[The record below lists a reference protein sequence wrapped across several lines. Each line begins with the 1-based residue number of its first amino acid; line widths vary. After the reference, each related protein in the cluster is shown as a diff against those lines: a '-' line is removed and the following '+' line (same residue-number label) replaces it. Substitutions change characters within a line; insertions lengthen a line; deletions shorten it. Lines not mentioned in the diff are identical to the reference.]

1 MLCQSGFDESW
12 TPSKTALRQE
22 GIEMVVALVI
32 LVAFGIYQTDSVQ
45 EFRANSNHNP
55 VYKIVRGV
63 PCDSGLKSSGYS
75 VVPTGKLYLK
85 QANRDGTVGNI
96 CRP

>member
-1 MLCQSGFDESW
+1 
-12 TPSKTALRQE
+12 
-22 GIEMVVALVI
+22 MVVALVI

-45 EFRANSNHNP
+45 EFRTNGNHNP
-55 VYKIVRGV
+55 VYKIVKGV

>member
-1 MLCQSGFDESW
+1 M
-12 TPSKTALRQE
+12 
-22 GIEMVVALVI
+22 

-75 VVPTGKLYLK
+75 VITTGKLHLK
-85 QANRDGTVGNI
+85 QVNYDGTVGNF
-96 CRP
+96 CRL

>member
-1 MLCQSGFDESW
+1 MVL
-12 TPSKTALRQE
+12 AL
-22 GIEMVVALVI
+22 IT
-32 LVAFGIYQTDSVQ
+32 LVAFGIYQTDSAQ

-55 VYKIVRGV
+55 VYKIVRRV
-63 PCDSGLKSSGYS
+63 PCDPGLKSSGYS

-85 QANRDGTVGNI
+85 QVNRDGTVGDI

>member
-1 MLCQSGFDESW
+1 
-12 TPSKTALRQE
+12 
-22 GIEMVVALVI
+22 MVVALVI

-55 VYKIVRGV
+55 VYKTVSGV

-75 VVPTGKLYLK
+75 VVPTGKIYLK
-85 QANRDGTVGNI
+85 QVNRDGTTGNI

>member
-1 MLCQSGFDESW
+1 
-12 TPSKTALRQE
+12 
-22 GIEMVVALVI
+22 MVLALVT
-32 LVAFGIYQTDSVQ
+32 LVASGVHQTDSVQ

-55 VYKIVRGV
+55 VYKIVGGV

-75 VVPTGKLYLK
+75 LVPRGRMSLTHF
-85 QANRDGTVGNI
+85 NRDCTVGDI

>member
-1 MLCQSGFDESW
+1 
-12 TPSKTALRQE
+12 
-22 GIEMVVALVI
+22 MVLALVT
-32 LVAFGIYQTDSVQ
+32 LVAFGIYQTDSAQ

-63 PCDSGLKSSGYS
+63 PCDSGLKPSGYS
-75 VVPTGKLYLK
+75 VAPTGKLYLK
-85 QANRDGTVGNI
+85 HVNRDGTVGDI

>member
-1 MLCQSGFDESW
+1 
-12 TPSKTALRQE
+12 
-22 GIEMVVALVI
+22 MVVALVI
-32 LVAFGIYQTDSVQ
+32 LVVFGIYQTDSVQ

-75 VVPTGKLYLK
+75 MAPTGKLYLK
-85 QANRDGTVGNI
+85 QVNRDGTVGDI

>member
-1 MLCQSGFDESW
+1 M
-12 TPSKTALRQE
+12 KTAMRQE
-22 GIEMVVALVI
+22 GIKMVVALVI
-32 LVAFGIYQTDSVQ
+32 LVVFGIYQTDSVQ

-63 PCDSGLKSSGYS
+63 PCDPGLKSSGYS
-75 VVPTGKLYLK
+75 MVPTGKLYLK
-85 QANRDGTVGNI
+85 QVNRDGTVGDI

>member
-1 MLCQSGFDESW
+1 
-12 TPSKTALRQE
+12 
-22 GIEMVVALVI
+22 MVLALVT
-32 LVAFGIYQTDSVQ
+32 LVAFGIYQIDSAQ

-63 PCDSGLKSSGYS
+63 PCDSGLKPSGYS
-75 VVPTGKLYLK
+75 VAPTGKLYLK
-85 QANRDGTVGNI
+85 QVNRDGTVGDI

>member
-1 MLCQSGFDESW
+1 MLARLWKKSDANQNSIE
-12 TPSKTALRQE
+12 TE
-22 GIEMVVALVI
+22 GIKMVVAFVI

-75 VVPTGKLYLK
+75 MVPTGKLYLK
-85 QANRDGTVGNI
+85 QVNRDGTVGDI

>member
-1 MLCQSGFDESW
+1 
-12 TPSKTALRQE
+12 
-22 GIEMVVALVI
+22 MVVALVI
-32 LVAFGIYQTDSVQ
+32 LVAFGMYQANSVQ

-55 VYKIVRGV
+55 VYEIVRGV

-75 VVPTGKLYLK
+75 VTPTGKLYLK
-85 QANRDGTVGNI
+85 QVNLDGTVGDI

>member
-1 MLCQSGFDESW
+1 
-12 TPSKTALRQE
+12 
-22 GIEMVVALVI
+22 
-32 LVAFGIYQTDSVQ
+32 VQ

-75 VVPTGKLYLK
+75 MVPTGKLYLK
-85 QANRDGTVGNI
+85 QVNRDGTVGDI

>member
-1 MLCQSGFDESW
+1 
-12 TPSKTALRQE
+12 
-22 GIEMVVALVI
+22 MVLALVT
-32 LVAFGIYQTDSVQ
+32 LVAFGVHQTDSVQ

-55 VYKIVRGV
+55 VYKIVGSV

-85 QANRDGTVGNI
+85 QVNRDGTVGDI

>member
-1 MLCQSGFDESW
+1 
-12 TPSKTALRQE
+12 
-22 GIEMVVALVI
+22 MVLALVT
-32 LVAFGIYQTDSVQ
+32 LVAFGIYQTDSAQ

-63 PCDSGLKSSGYS
+63 PCESGLKSSGYS

-85 QANRDGTVGNI
+85 QANRDGTFGDI

>member
-1 MLCQSGFDESW
+1 
-12 TPSKTALRQE
+12 
-22 GIEMVVALVI
+22 MVLALVT
-32 LVAFGIYQTDSVQ
+32 LVAFGIYQTDSAQ

-63 PCDSGLKSSGYS
+63 PCDSGLKPSGYS
-75 VVPTGKLYLK
+75 VVLTGKLYLK
-85 QANRDGTVGNI
+85 QVNRDGTVGDI

>member
-1 MLCQSGFDESW
+1 
-12 TPSKTALRQE
+12 
-22 GIEMVVALVI
+22 
-32 LVAFGIYQTDSVQ
+32 VQ
-45 EFRANSNHNP
+45 EFRAKSNHNP

-75 VVPTGKLYLK
+75 MVPTGKLYFK
-85 QANRDGTVGNI
+85 QVNRDGTVGDI

>member
-1 MLCQSGFDESW
+1 MG
-12 TPSKTALRQE
+12 
-22 GIEMVVALVI
+22 VALAI
-32 LVAFGIYQTDSVQ
+32 LVIFGIYQTDSAK

-55 VYKIVRGV
+55 TYQLVMGV

-75 VVPTGKLYLK
+75 MAPTGRLYLK
-85 QANRDGTVGNI
+85 QVNRDGTVGNI

>member
-1 MLCQSGFDESW
+1 
-12 TPSKTALRQE
+12 
-22 GIEMVVALVI
+22 MVLALVT
-32 LVAFGIYQTDSVQ
+32 LVAFGIYQTDSAQ

-63 PCDSGLKSSGYS
+63 PCDLGHKPSGYS
-75 VVPTGKLYLK
+75 VVPTGKFYLK
-85 QANRDGTVGNI
+85 QVNRDGTVGDI

>member
-1 MLCQSGFDESW
+1 
-12 TPSKTALRQE
+12 
-22 GIEMVVALVI
+22 MVLALVT

-55 VYKIVRGV
+55 VYKIVGGV

-75 VVPTGKLYLK
+75 WY
-85 QANRDGTVGNI
+85 QRASFI
-96 CRP
+96 

>member
-1 MLCQSGFDESW
+1 
-12 TPSKTALRQE
+12 
-22 GIEMVVALVI
+22 MVLAFVTLVT
-32 LVAFGIYQTDSVQ
+32 FGIYQTDSVQ

-55 VYKIVRGV
+55 VYEIVQGV

-75 VVPTGKLYLK
+75 VAPTGKLYLK
-85 QANRDGTVGNI
+85 QVNLDGTVGDI